1 MLDPVHQY
9 RPAEVDTGVLKR
21 GFLPVEGHMEVVL
34 LNQDR
39 SHGGIGGQ
47 AMRNDAGQRWDKIRG
62 LSLTG
67 VR

>member
-1 MLDPVHQY
+1 
-9 RPAEVDTGVLKR
+9 
-21 GFLPVEGHMEVVL
+21 MEVVL